1 MKTWIRKG
9 CCALALLLLLTGCGQ
24 QSAPAEGME
33 EELGHDDHD
42 LGGQG
47 VFPSFSMTAA
57 TIPSTSRPRM
67 TGAMYRTH
75 R

>member
-42 LGGQG
+42 LGAVKEYFLHSLGQ
-47 VFPSFSMTAA
+47 
-57 TIPSTSRPRM
+57 RPQS
-67 TGAMYRTH
+67 H
-75 R
+75 RPADLG

>member
-33 EELGHDDHD
+33 EELGHDDLD
-42 LGGQG
+42 LGA
-47 VFPSFSMTAA
+47 VKEYFLHSL
-57 TIPSTSRPRM
+57 
-67 TGAMYRTH
+67 
-75 R
+75 